1 MKQYDPKDNLIVA
14 LDGSTQDL
22 LWWARELKGTV
33 SWVKIGMTNFY
44 AEGPQLVRQVQEYGY
59 KIFLD
64 LKLHDIPH
72 QVRGAAFQLA
82 QLGVDMVTIHASGGS
97 DMIAAAREGLDEG
110 AKLAHKSAPK
120 LLAVTVLTSLDDNA
134 LHALGVESSS
144 GEHVKRLAQLAY
156 AAGAD
161 GVVCSPLESALVR
174 ETLGDDALIVTPGVR
189 PQWAAANDQMRITT
203 PSQALK
209 NGSTHLVIGRPITAA
224 NDKAQAIL
232 DILEEMKEACNE

>member
-1 MKQYDPKDNLIVA
+1 MAIEIGETGLA
-14 LDGSTQDL
+14 HRML
-22 LWWARELKGTV
+22 LSFFISGTV
-33 SWVKIGMTNFY
+33 NSINS
-44 AEGPQLVRQVQEYGY
+44 AEATTGGKPLCSIKSGSC
-59 KIFLD
+59 
-64 LKLHDIPH
+64 
-72 QVRGAAFQLA
+72 AATSFSLA
-82 QLGVDMVTIHASGGS
+82 GS
-97 DMIAAAREGLDEG
+97 A
-110 AKLAHKSAPK
+110 
-120 LLAVTVLTSLDDNA
+120 LDDNA
-134 LHALGVESSS
+134 LHALGIESSS

-203 PSQALK
+203 PSQALR

-232 DILEEMKEACNE
+232 DILE